1 MLPDAASQPV
11 SDDHIVTL
19 QARAIVDLEQRVADL
34 EAQLDS
40 SHAES
45 SELQLRIE
53 DLHRQIETLQQHVH
67 ADQELLREYQRSRA
81 VRIAAFFKRWQG
93 GSTDGVPGAGG

>member
-1 MLPDAASQPV
+1 M

-34 EAQLDS
+34 EEQLGS
-40 SHAES
+40 SHEQNSA
-45 SELQLRIE
+45 LQLRID
-53 DLHRQIETLQQHVH
+53 DLQRQIQTLQQHVS

-81 VRIAAFFKRWQG
+81 VRIAAFFKRAQRG
-93 GSTDGVPGAGG
+93 GTDGTHRGGG